1 MLHNLI
7 SLYDKLV
14 GIVTASAHCDIPC
27 KVYDP
32 ITAQIATL
40 TTIRFMDLINE
51 LASTETLS
59 LADQAKL
66 SRLVAEKEVH
76 AEKVKHEIRIIWGD
90 YFKQPQF
97 DQFPNIHTLVHDIM
111 LAGSACKQGIER
123 EKGEKLLALVN
134 EFAAAYWST
143 KKVETYTATSP
154 YLPAEMVVYPKLQ

>member
-14 GIVTASAHCDIPC
+14 GIDTASAHCDIPC

-40 TTIRFMDLINE
+40 STVRFMDLINE

-76 AEKVKHEIRIIWGD
+76 AEQVKHEIRIIWGD
-90 YFKQPQF
+90 YFKQPQI

-111 LAGSACKQGIER
+111 LAGSACKQGLER

-154 YLPAEMVVYPKLQ
+154 YLPAEMIVYPKLK